1 MKNKVWMIP
10 AAFFVVAAIANL
22 TGCLICEPMAAA
34 VKPAL
39 LPLLALTTV
48 SYLWKDAV
56 SARDL
61 GLLVAAQLLG
71 CTGDI
76 LLLHS
81 EVFLLFAGGM
91 VAFLSGHVCYL
102 CLFGKRSWKGLKP
115 WQWAVSVVVMA
126 ALVFGL
132 IKVIG
137 VNGSLLA
144 PMAVYACGLILLPFA
159 GLCGT
164 VGDAQIGVHAVQD
177 VTLDLAVLGLGNGVV
192 VTHKKTLTVLGRLR
206 AIAAGGR
213 HQGEGNKKSKDTFH
227 IICV

>member
-22 TGCLICEPMAAA
+22 TGCLISEPMAAA

-159 GLCGT
+159 GLCGVLRLGGAT
-164 VGDAQIGVHAVQD
+164 WWIIFCGGLLFLFSDAMIAVDTFQHPEGLPMHII
-177 VTLDLAVLGLGNGVV
+177 VMSTYIAAQTLLAVGAV
-192 VTHKKTLTVLGRLR
+192 RLLR
-206 AIAAGGR
+206 SEA
-213 HQGEGNKKSKDTFH
+213 
-227 IICV
+227 

>member
-1 MKNKVWMIP
+1 MKNRIWIIP
-10 AAFFVVAAIANL
+10 AAFFVLAAVANL
-22 TGCLICEPMAAA
+22 VGCVISEPMAAV

-39 LPLLALTTV
+39 LPLIALTTV
-48 SYLWKDAV
+48 AWLWGRGPV

-61 GLLVAAQLLG
+61 GLLLAAQLLG

-76 LLLHS
+76 LLIHS

-102 CLFGKRSWKGLKP
+102 CIFGKRSWKGLKA

-126 ALVFGL
+126 GLVFGL

-137 VNGSLLA
+137 VNGALLA

-159 GLCGT
+159 GLCGVLRLGGCNWWIIFAGGLLFLFSDSMIAVDT
-164 VGDAQIGVHAVQD
+164 FVKPEGLPMHVIVMSTYIAAQV
-177 VTLDLAVLGLGNGVV
+177 LLAVG
-192 VTHKKTLTVLGRLR
+192 TVRLLR
-206 AIAAGGR
+206 SEAA
-213 HQGEGNKKSKDTFH
+213 
-227 IICV
+227 